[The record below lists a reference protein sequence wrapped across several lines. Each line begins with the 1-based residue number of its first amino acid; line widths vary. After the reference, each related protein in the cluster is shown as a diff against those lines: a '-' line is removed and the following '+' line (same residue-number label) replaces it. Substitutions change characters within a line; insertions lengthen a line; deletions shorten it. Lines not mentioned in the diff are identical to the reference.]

1 MNFSDFVKKV
11 LIKLNELGIEYAI
24 TGALAVSYYGRPR
37 TTIDIDVII
46 HASPEEFERIAQ
58 ALNQIKV
65 RCSASELK
73 NAWESK
79 YRVATFKND
88 KGLQLDIILT
98 QERIPRR
105 EATILGVKT
114 YIQEAGP
121 LLLEKLR
128 LMKNTIDEEKRIID
142 KMDVLSILKNVEEL
156 DVEVLKDK
164 AKAEATLD
172 LLEELL
178 VEAESE

>member
-11 LIKLNELGIEYAI
+11 LTKLNELGVEYAI

-37 TTIDIDVII
+37 TTIDVDVII
-46 HASPEEFERIAQ
+46 RATPEQFEELAD
-58 ALNQIKV
+58 ALSKIKI
-65 RCSASELK
+65 RCSAEELR

-79 YRVATFKND
+79 YRVATFRNN

-98 QERIPRR
+98 QEKIPRR
-105 EATILGVKT
+105 EAKILGIKT
-114 YIQEAGP
+114 YVQEAGP

-128 LMKNTIDEEKRIID
+128 LMKNTIDEEKRVID

-156 DVEVLKDK
+156 DVETLKDR
-164 AKAEATLD
+164 AKVEATLD

-178 VEAESE
+178 SEAEQE

>member
-11 LIKLNELGIEYAI
+11 LINLNELGVEYAI

-37 TTIDIDVII
+37 TTIDVDVII
-46 HASPEEFERIAQ
+46 RASPEEFEKIAR
-58 ALNQIKV
+58 ALSKIKIK
-65 RCSASELK
+65 CSAEELK

-79 YRVATFKND
+79 YRVATFKSN

-98 QERIPRR
+98 QEKIPKR
-105 EATILGVKT
+105 EATILGIKT
-114 YIQEAGP
+114 YVQEAGP

-156 DVEVLKDK
+156 DVDVLKDR
-164 AKAEATLD
+164 AKKEATLD

-178 VEAESE
+178 VEAESG